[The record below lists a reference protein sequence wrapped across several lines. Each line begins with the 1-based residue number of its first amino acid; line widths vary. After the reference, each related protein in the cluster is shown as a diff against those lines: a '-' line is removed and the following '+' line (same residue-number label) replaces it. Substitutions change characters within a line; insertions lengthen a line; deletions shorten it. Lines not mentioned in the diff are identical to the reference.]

1 MGMLKERL
9 STFVTKNMISMTF
22 KLIKFD
28 TLVLFEVMRSAKADI
43 CFWLIVFLWC
53 QVFVSLEKKERTNM
67 YKGEMIPYAYLIHMV
82 NVVKESILTQTIF
95 F

>member
-28 TLVLFEVMRSAKADI
+28 IYFGFVWGHKRPHKQIFASVMSGL
-43 CFWLIVFLWC
+43 CVFG
-53 QVFVSLEKKERTNM
+53 KKERTNM
-67 YKGEMIPYAYLIHMV
+67 YKGEMIPYAYLISMV
-82 NVVKESILTQTIF
+82 NVVKESF